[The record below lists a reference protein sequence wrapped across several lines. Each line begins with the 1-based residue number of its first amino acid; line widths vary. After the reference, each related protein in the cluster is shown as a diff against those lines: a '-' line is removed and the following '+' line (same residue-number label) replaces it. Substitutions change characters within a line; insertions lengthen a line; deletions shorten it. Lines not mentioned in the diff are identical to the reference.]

1 MATIYSVFIMYQVLH
16 GLFHLI
22 FLMSCGVVTVVEAFK
37 MALHGPLP
45 HWIRD
50 DLNDQYNMSEVV
62 GCDV

>member
-1 MATIYSVFIMYQVLH
+1 MPTIYPVFIMCQVLH

-22 FLMSCGVVTVVEAFK
+22 FLISCGVVTIVEASK

-50 DLNDQYNMSEVV
+50 ALNDQ
-62 GCDV
+62 

>member
-22 FLMSCGVVTVVEAFK
+22 FLVSCGVVTVVEAFK
-37 MALHGPLP
+37 MALYGPLP

-50 DLNDQYNMSEVV
+50 ALNDQ
-62 GCDV
+62 